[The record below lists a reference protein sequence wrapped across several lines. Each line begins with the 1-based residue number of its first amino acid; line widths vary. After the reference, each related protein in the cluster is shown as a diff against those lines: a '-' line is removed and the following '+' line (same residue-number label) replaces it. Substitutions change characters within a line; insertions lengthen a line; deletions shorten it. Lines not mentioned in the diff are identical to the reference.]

1 MTRKEL
7 GKTVFENLTWE
18 KFGKTDM
25 ERVLD
30 SGENDKI
37 GGTRLGLGKAKVKTL
52 KCALYGAI
60 SCSGNNMYVE
70 ANKTQ

>member
-18 KFGKTDM
+18 KFGKRIYKGFLILGKM
-25 ERVLD
+25 IKMVEQ
-30 SGENDKI
+30 G
-37 GGTRLGLGKAKVKTL
+37 LGLGKAKVKTL
-52 KCALYGAI
+52 KFALHGAI